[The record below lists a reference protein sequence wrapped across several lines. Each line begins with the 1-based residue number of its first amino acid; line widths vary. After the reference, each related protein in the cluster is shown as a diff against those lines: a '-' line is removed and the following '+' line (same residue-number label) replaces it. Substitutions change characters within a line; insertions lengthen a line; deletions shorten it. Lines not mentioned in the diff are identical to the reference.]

1 MKLKVL
7 GCYGG
12 QLPGKNLTGL
22 LLNNDTLI
30 DAGTVGLT
38 ADIEEQRAI
47 KNILI
52 SHAHLDHTG
61 GMPFYSV
68 NIVSNKTAS
77 VNVYG
82 SQFTMDA
89 VQNHLMNGVTWPD
102 FTKIKNFA
110 GNPVLK
116 YITIEPKVWT
126 AIGGYKVM
134 AIPVNHT
141 IPTVGFLIGKGNTYI
156 LYSGDTKDTDE
167 IWVEAKK
174 LGKKLK
180 AAFVEVAFPDEVDFL
195 AEASCHLTPKTL
207 EKQLRKLLPLK
218 PKTYLYHLKPE
229 YMKEIKKGLK
239 KIKGFKLTL
248 LDDADTL
255 KI

>member
-1 MKLKVL
+1 MKIRIL

-12 QLPGKNLTGL
+12 QMPGKNLTSF
-22 LLNNDTLI
+22 LLNGDTLI

-38 ADIEEQRAI
+38 AGIEEQRAV
-47 KNILI
+47 KNILL

-61 GMPFYSV
+61 GMPFYAV
-68 NIVSNKTAS
+68 NIVSNKTPS
-77 VNVYG
+77 VGVYG
-82 SQFTMDA
+82 SQFTLEA
-89 VQNHLMNGVTWPD
+89 VQNHLMNGITWPD
-102 FTKIKNFA
+102 FTKIKNFGA
-110 GNPVLK
+110 NPVFK
-116 YITIEPKVWT
+116 YT
-126 AIGGYKVM
+126 AIESKKWTDVGGYKVM
-134 AIPVNHT
+134 AVPVNHT

-180 AAFVEVAFPDEVDFL
+180 AAFIEVAFPEEVDFL

-207 EKQLRKLLPLK
+207 EKQLAKLLPLK
-218 PKTYLYHLKPE
+218 PKIYVYHLKPE
-229 YMKEIKKGLK
+229 YLKEIKKGLK
-239 KIKGFKLTL
+239 KIKGFKINILEDGETY
-248 LDDADTL
+248 